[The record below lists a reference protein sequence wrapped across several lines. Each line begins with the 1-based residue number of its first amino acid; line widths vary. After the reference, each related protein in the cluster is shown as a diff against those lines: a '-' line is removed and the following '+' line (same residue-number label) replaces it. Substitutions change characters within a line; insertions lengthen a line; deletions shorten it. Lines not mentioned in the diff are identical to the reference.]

1 MQQSRFDQI
10 TARLEMLKA
19 KRSTWEPLWKR
30 IRDYVAPDCGRF
42 DSDKRDHGYNRYS
55 KIIDAT
61 AVDALDTLAAG
72 MQSGISSPARQ
83 WFKLTTNDPRLDESY
98 ETKQFLEETQRAMQ
112 MLFARSDVYRALH
125 STYFEM
131 GAFGVGAT
139 LMTHG
144 DKPGTIDCIPLTIG
158 EYWLAEDYRG
168 RVDTLYRTFKMT
180 AIQMV
185 HQWGEDAVSDA
196 VKQAY
201 KEGRYYDEFDVIHAI
216 EPREHYDPNKSDSLN
231 MPWASV
237 YFEPG
242 NAQKRILSESG
253 FKTFPAMCPRWRTT
267 QGDVYGRGPGAK
279 AVSTSRALQQKQY
292 RYAEAVDFKTKP
304 PLLLPLSMKNR
315 NSAVLPGTKLY
326 YSDAAGAQG
335 IKSAYEVN
343 TPLQELTLGIEA
355 NQNSLRRYF
364 YADMF
369 QVLTDNMRANRTAFE
384 IEQIVQEKMM
394 VMGPVLESLHT
405 EMLDPLINMAFNVL
419 LDDGLLPEPPQE
431 LQGRDLNV
439 EYVSVMAQA
448 QRNSGMQAVAKFM
461 NYAQNLGALQPQSMD
476 LIDGDVVLREIADI
490 EGVPA
495 DFLRSDEQAKQ
506 LRDERAQLQS
516 QQLQV
521 AQAKEVAGAMRDASQ
536 AGALSRAGNR

>member
-1 MQQSRFDQI
+1 MQSRYEQLS
-10 TARLEMLKA
+10 ARFEMLKA
-19 KRSTWEPLWKR
+19 QRSTWEPLWKR
-30 IRDYVAPDCGRF
+30 IRDYVAPDSGRF
-42 DSDKRDHGYNRYS
+42 DSDRRDRGYNRYS

-83 WFKLTTNDPRLDESY
+83 WFKLTTNDPKLDESI
-98 ETKQFLEETQRAMQ
+98 EVKQFLEDTQRSMQ

-158 EYWLAEDYRG
+158 EFWLAEDFRG
-168 RVDTLYRTFKMT
+168 RIDTLYRQFKMT
-180 AIQMV
+180 AIQMIR
-185 HQWGEDAVSDA
+185 QWGEEAVSQA
-196 VKQAY
+196 VKEAY
-201 KEGRYYDEFDVIHAI
+201 HQGRYYDEFDVIHAI
-216 EPREHYDPNKSDSLN
+216 EPREKYDPEKSDALN
-231 MPWASV
+231 MPWASI

-242 NAQKRILSESG
+242 NLDKRVLSESG
-253 FKTFPAMCPRWRTT
+253 FRTFPAMCPRWRTV

-292 RYAEAVDFKTKP
+292 RYAEAVDLKTKP
-304 PLLLPLSMKNR
+304 PLLLPLSMKGR
-315 NSAVLPGTKLY
+315 DSATLPGARLY

-343 TPLQELTLGIEA
+343 TPLQELSLGIEA

-419 LDDGLLPEPPQE
+419 LDDGLLPTPPSE
-431 LQGRDLNV
+431 LRGRDLNV

-461 NYAQNLGALQPQSMD
+461 NYAQNLGTLQPQSLD
-476 LIDGDVVLREIADI
+476 LLNGDTVLREIADI

-495 DFLRSDEQAKQ
+495 DFLRTDDEAKQ
-506 LRDERAQLQS
+506 IRDQRAQMS
-516 QQLQV
+516 AQQMQV
-521 AQAKEVAGAMRDASQ
+521 AQAKEAAGAMRDASQ
-536 AGALSRAGNR
+536 ASALARSAQ

>member
-1 MQQSRFDQI
+1 MQSRFEQL

-19 KRSTWEPLWKR
+19 KRSSWEPLWRR
-30 IRDYVAPDCGRF
+30 IRDYVAPDAGRF
-42 DSDKRDHGYNRYS
+42 DSDKRDRGYNRYS

-83 WFKLTTNDPRLDESY
+83 WFKLTTNDPKLDEAY
-98 ETKQFLEETQRAMQ
+98 EVKQFLEDTQRAMQ

-144 DKPGTIDCIPLTIG
+144 DKPGTIDCSPLTIG
-158 EYWLAEDYRG
+158 EYWLAEDFRG
-168 RVDTLYRTFKMT
+168 RIDTLYRQFKMT

-185 HQWGEDAVSDA
+185 RQWGEDAVSPAVRDA
-196 VKQAY
+196 YRQ
-201 KEGRYYDEFDVIHAI
+201 GRYYDEFEVIHAI
-216 EPREHYDPNKSDSLN
+216 EPREKYDPEKHDALN
-231 MPWASV
+231 MPWSSI

-242 NAQKRILSESG
+242 NDDKRVLSESG
-253 FKTFPAMCPRWRTT
+253 FRTFPAMCPRWRTV

-292 RYAEAVDFKTKP
+292 RYAEAVDMKTKP
-304 PLLLPLSMKNR
+304 PLLLPLSMKGR
-315 NSAVLPGTKLY
+315 ESAILPGSHLY

-343 TPLQELTLGIEA
+343 TPLQELSLGIEA
-355 NQNSLRRYF
+355 NQQSLRRYF

-419 LDDGLLPEPPQE
+419 LDDGMLPTPPSE

-476 LIDGDVVLREIADI
+476 LIDGDTVLREIADI

-495 DFLRSDEQAKQ
+495 DFLRSDEETQQIRNQRNQLAMQQAQ
-506 LRDERAQLQS
+506 I
-516 QQLQV
+516 
-521 AQAKEVAGAMRDASQ
+521 AQAKDAAGALRDASQ
-536 AGALSRAGNR
+536 AGAVSRQSSN